1 MESDSPLPYFG
12 PEDDFT
18 DDIPFRHMKYNTK
31 AEKIKMMY
39 EGDASYKSPHMLDD
53 DIISADSVEEL
64 YEKMALYQEEFLAKV
79 HVTNPVTYGDFR
91 VDFSEIYT
99 VVEEFDKS
107 KLEATK
113 TYIERTALYDAAFEA
128 EKQRAIKLQAASR
141 KRCCC

>member
-1 MESDSPLPYFG
+1 
-12 PEDDFT
+12 
-18 DDIPFRHMKYNTK
+18 MKYNTK
-31 AEKIKMMY
+31 AEKIEMMY

-79 HVTNPVTYGDFR
+79 HVSNPVTYGDYR
-91 VDFSEIYT
+91 VDFSEIYM

-128 EKQRAIKLQAASR
+128 EKQRAIKLKAAKDAAA
-141 KRCCC
+141 KRDQDARDREEYLRLKKKFELAAAQ